1 MRDDGIDVP
10 EFMRSNSNNN
20 SGYRRGESTPLAQYN
35 YGSHGRGNDTR
46 RSSSS
51 RRPHVDRMEEDLRR
65 CRRQSVG
72 NGPINTVVEV
82 VGIAT
87 EIFNNLKHSF
97 VAGAVA
103 ATLIITPLAVSLSN
117 NFNDSVYQDNAIVQM
132 VNETIS
138 DATHRTNSG
147 EDSFFYD
154 DFTIAGI
161 LQDEIENGA
170 SPYIV
175 LGALAN
181 KMTADYE
188 QDDLDNIVNRMFK
201 VDCGADGLVR
211 MIDPE
216 RYADGIHGDN
226 FMNDYKTLARE
237 DYRTQ
242 GLTESDDLLT
252 RFYYQ
257 NNDLT
262 PDNNQELNEMM
273 QDGEQQ
279 ASVSDEKGLGGK

>member
-1 MRDDGIDVP
+1 MKDDGIEVP
-10 EFMRSNSNNN
+10 SFVNNN
-20 SGYRRGESTPLAQYN
+20 TNTGYKRGESTPLVQYN
-35 YGSHGRGNDTR
+35 YGNGTQGRGNDSR

-82 VGIAT
+82 VGIVT
-87 EIFNNLKHSF
+87 EFFNNLKHSF
-97 VAGAVA
+97 VAGLMAGIMFGAPIGAYVVNSVA
-103 ATLIITPLAVSLSN
+103 DN
-117 NFNDSVYQDNAIVQM
+117 QYQNSPIVQR
-132 VNETIS
+132 VDDEIIA
-138 DATHRTNSG
+138 ATHRTVNNDG
-147 EDSFFYD
+147 HYYD
-154 DFTIAGI
+154 VATLARKY
-161 LQDEIENGA
+161 QDEIENGA

-175 LGALAN
+175 LGALASN
-181 KMTADYE
+181 MTDDYK
-188 QDDLDNIVNRMFK
+188 QDDLDEIVNMMFK
-201 VDCGADGLVR
+201 VDCGADDLVR

-226 FMNDYKTLARE
+226 FMNDYKTLSRE

-242 GLTESDDLLT
+242 GLTESDDLLR

-262 PDNNQELNEMM
+262 PDSNQELNEMM

-279 ASVSDEKGLGGK
+279 DSVSNEKGLGGK

>member
-1 MRDDGIDVP
+1 MRDDDIDVP
-10 EFMRSNSNNN
+10 KFMRSNSNNN
-20 SGYRRGESTPLAQYN
+20 SGYRRGESTPLVQYN
-35 YGSHGRGNDTR
+35 GSQGRSNESR

-82 VGIAT
+82 VGMAAKV
-87 EIFNNLKHSF
+87 FDNLRHSF

-103 ATLIITPLAVSLSN
+103 ATLIVTPLAVSLSN

-154 DFTIAGI
+154 DVTIAGI

-188 QDDLDNIVNRMFK
+188 QDDLDNIVNRMFN

-216 RYADGIHGDN
+216 RYADGIHGEN

-242 GLTESDDLLT
+242 GLTESDDLLR

-262 PDNNQELNEMM
+262 PDSNQELSEMM

-279 ASVSDEKGLGGK
+279 DSVSNEKGLGGK

>member
-10 EFMRSNSNNN
+10 EFVRSNSNNN
-20 SGYRRGESTPLAQYN
+20 SGYRRGESTPLVQYN
-35 YGSHGRGNDTR
+35 GSQGRSNESR

-82 VGIAT
+82 VGIA
-87 EIFNNLKHSF
+87 EKVFDNLRHSF
-97 VAGAVA
+97 VAGVVA
-103 ATLIITPLAVSLSN
+103 ATLIVTPLAVSLSN
-117 NFNDSVYQDNAIVQM
+117 IFNDSVYQDNAIVQM

-170 SPYIV
+170 CPYIV
-175 LGALAN
+175 LGALASD
-181 KMTADYE
+181 MTADYE
-188 QDDLDNIVNRMFK
+188 QDDLDNIVNRIFK

-242 GLTESDDLLT
+242 GLTESDDLLR

-262 PDNNQELNEMM
+262 PDSNQELSEMM
-273 QDGEQQ
+273 QDVQQ
-279 ASVSDEKGLGGK
+279 DSVSNEKGLGGK

>member
-10 EFMRSNSNNN
+10 EFMRSNGNNN
-20 SGYRRGESTPLAQYN
+20 SGYRRGGPTPLAQYN
-35 YGSHGRGNDTR
+35 GSQGRGDDSR

-87 EIFNNLKHSF
+87 KVFDNLRHSF

-103 ATLIITPLAVSLSN
+103 ATLIFTPLAVSLSN

-188 QDDLDNIVNRMFK
+188 QDDLDNIVNRMFN

-226 FMNDYKTLARE
+226 FINDYKTLARE

-242 GLTESDDLLT
+242 GLTESNDLLT

-279 ASVSDEKGLGGK
+279 DSVSNEKGLGGK

>member
-1 MRDDGIDVP
+1 MRDDGIDVS

-20 SGYRRGESTPLAQYN
+20 SGYRRGESTPLVQYN
-35 YGSHGRGNDTR
+35 GSQGRSNESR

-65 CRRQSVG
+65 CRRQSVD

-82 VGIAT
+82 VGIAAKV
-87 EIFNNLKHSF
+87 FDNLRHSF
-97 VAGAVA
+97 VAGVVA
-103 ATLIITPLAVSLSN
+103 ATLIVTPLAVSLSN

-175 LGALAN
+175 LGALASD
-181 KMTADYE
+181 MTADYE
-188 QDDLDNIVNRMFK
+188 QDDLDNIVNRIFK

-242 GLTESDDLLT
+242 GLTESDDLLR

-262 PDNNQELNEMM
+262 PDSNQELSEMM

-279 ASVSDEKGLGGK
+279 DSVSNEKGLGGK

>member
-10 EFMRSNSNNN
+10 EFMRNNSNNN
-20 SGYRRGESTPLAQYN
+20 SGYRRGESTPLVQYN
-35 YGSHGRGNDTR
+35 GSQGRSNESR

-72 NGPINTVVEV
+72 NDPINTVVEV
-82 VGIAT
+82 VGIAAKV
-87 EIFNNLKHSF
+87 FDNLRHSF
-97 VAGAVA
+97 VAGVVA
-103 ATLIITPLAVSLSN
+103 ATLIVTPLAVSLSN

-188 QDDLDNIVNRMFK
+188 QDDLDNIVNRIFK

-226 FMNDYKTLARE
+226 FINDYKTLARE

-242 GLTESDDLLT
+242 GLTESNDLLT

-273 QDGEQQ
+273 QDVQQ
-279 ASVSDEKGLGGK
+279 DSVSNEKGLGGK

>member
-10 EFMRSNSNNN
+10 EFVRSNSNNN
-20 SGYRRGESTPLAQYN
+20 SGYRRGKSTPLVQYN
-35 YGSHGRGNDTR
+35 GSQGRSNESR

-82 VGIAT
+82 VGIAAKV
-87 EIFNNLKHSF
+87 FDNLRHSF
-97 VAGAVA
+97 VAGLMAGIMIGAPIAANVVNYVA
-103 ATLIITPLAVSLSN
+103 DNQYQNSPIVRSVDDEIIA
-117 NFNDSVYQDNAIVQM
+117 
-132 VNETIS
+132 
-138 DATHRTNSG
+138 ATHRTVNNDG
-147 EDSFFYD
+147 YYYD
-154 DFTIAGI
+154 VATLARTS
-161 LQDEIENGA
+161 QDEIENGA

-175 LGALAN
+175 LGALASD
-181 KMTADYE
+181 MTADYK
-188 QDDLDNIVNRMFK
+188 QDDLDNIVNIIFK

-242 GLTESDDLLT
+242 GLTESDDLLR

-262 PDNNQELNEMM
+262 PDSNQELSEMM
-273 QDGEQQ
+273 QDVQQ
-279 ASVSDEKGLGGK
+279 QDSVSNEKGLGGK

>member
-10 EFMRSNSNNN
+10 EFVRSNSNNN
-20 SGYRRGESTPLAQYN
+20 SGYRRGESTPLVQYN
-35 YGSHGRGNDTR
+35 GSQGRSNESR

-72 NGPINTVVEV
+72 NGPINTVVDV
-82 VGIAT
+82 VGMAA
-87 EIFNNLKHSF
+87 EVFDNLRHSF
-97 VAGAVA
+97 VAGVVA
-103 ATLIITPLAVSLSN
+103 ATLIVTPLAVSLSN

-188 QDDLDNIVNRMFK
+188 QDDLDNIVNRIFK

-242 GLTESDDLLT
+242 GLTESDDLLR

-262 PDNNQELNEMM
+262 PDSNQELSEMM
-273 QDGEQQ
+273 QDVQQ
-279 ASVSDEKGLGGK
+279 DSVSNEKGLGGK

>member
-10 EFMRSNSNNN
+10 EFVRSNSNNN
-20 SGYRRGESTPLAQYN
+20 SGYRRGKSTPLVQYN
-35 YGSHGRGNDTR
+35 GSQGRSNESR

-82 VGIAT
+82 VGIAAKV
-87 EIFNNLKHSF
+87 FNNLRYSF
-97 VAGAVA
+97 VAGVVA
-103 ATLIITPLAVSLSN
+103 ATLIVTPLAVSLSN

-188 QDDLDNIVNRMFK
+188 QDDLDNIVNRMFR

-242 GLTESDDLLT
+242 GLTESDDLLR

-262 PDNNQELNEMM
+262 PDSNQELSEMM
-273 QDGEQQ
+273 QDVQQ
-279 ASVSDEKGLGGK
+279 QDSVSNEKGLGGK

>member
-10 EFMRSNSNNN
+10 EFMRSKSNN
-20 SGYRRGESTPLAQYN
+20 SGYRRGGPTPLAQYN
-35 YGSHGRGNDTR
+35 GSQGRGDDSR

-82 VGIAT
+82 VGIAA
-87 EIFNNLKHSF
+87 EVFDNLRHSF

-103 ATLIITPLAVSLSN
+103 ATLIFTPLAVSLSN

-154 DFTIAGI
+154 DVTIAGI

-211 MIDPE
+211 MIDSE

-242 GLTESDDLLT
+242 GLTESDDLLR

-262 PDNNQELNEMM
+262 PDSNQELSEMM

-279 ASVSDEKGLGGK
+279 DSVSNEKGLGGK

>member
-10 EFMRSNSNNN
+10 EFVRSNSNNN
-20 SGYRRGESTPLAQYN
+20 SGYRRGESTPLVQYN
-35 YGSHGRGNDTR
+35 GSQGRSNESR

-82 VGIAT
+82 VGIAAKV
-87 EIFNNLKHSF
+87 FDNLRHSF
-97 VAGAVA
+97 VAGVVA
-103 ATLIITPLAVSLSN
+103 ATLIVTPLAVSLSN

-175 LGALAN
+175 LGVLASD
-181 KMTADYE
+181 MTADYK
-188 QDDLDNIVNRMFK
+188 QDDLDNIVNIIFK

-242 GLTESDDLLT
+242 GLTESDDLLR

-262 PDNNQELNEMM
+262 PDSNQELSEMM
-273 QDGEQQ
+273 QDVQQ
-279 ASVSDEKGLGGK
+279 QDSVSNEKGLGGK